1 MGEKSARPDLR
12 VAGIA
17 RGQYGVITIRQLE
30 AAGLGRNAVTL
41 RVQAGRL
48 HRLYRGVYAVGHLA
62 LSSEGRWMAAVLA
75 CGKRDLS
82 LDVGATESVLGY
94 WGATLSHRS
103 AAELWQLLRVAEGPI
118 DVSVATGGGRK
129 KQAGIRVHRP
139 RALRPASVTL
149 CKGIPVTTPGRTI
162 ADLRRASRGGIRQ
175 ISSRELRR
183 AVRQAGVLGLPIDAE
198 QGLDRTRSDLER
210 DFLVLCRRHLLPA
223 PEVNVRIGPHL
234 VDFLWRNPMLVV
246 ETDGYAYHRGRVAF
260 EDDRARDLDLRARGF
275 EVIRLAEKQ
284 VNEEPGLVAEVVGV
298 ALRVGADAA
307 RVR

>member
-17 RGQYGVITIRQLE
+17 RRQHGVITIRQLE
-30 AAGLGRNAVTL
+30 VAGLGRNAVTL
-41 RVQAGRL
+41 RVRAGRL

-62 LSSEGRWMAAVLA
+62 LSSEGQWMAAVLA
-75 CGKRDLS
+75 CGKRDPS

-103 AAELWQLLRVAEGPI
+103 AAELWQLLRATEGPI
-118 DVSVATGGGRK
+118 DVSVAAGGGRK

-139 RALRPASVTL
+139 RALQPASVTL

-162 ADLRRASRGGIRQ
+162 ADLHRASRGGIRL

-183 AVRQAGVLGLPIDAE
+183 AVRQAGVLGLPIDVE
-198 QGLDRTRSDLER
+198 LGLDRTRSDLEGA
-210 DFLVLCRRHLLPA
+210 FLELCRRHHLPF

-234 VDFLWRNPMLVV
+234 VDFLWRNRMLVV
-246 ETDGYAYHRGRVAF
+246 ETDGYAYHRGRIAF

-284 VNEEPGLVAEVVGV
+284 VNEEPGLVAEVVGA
-298 ALRVGADAA
+298 ALRVGAD
-307 RVR
+307 VS